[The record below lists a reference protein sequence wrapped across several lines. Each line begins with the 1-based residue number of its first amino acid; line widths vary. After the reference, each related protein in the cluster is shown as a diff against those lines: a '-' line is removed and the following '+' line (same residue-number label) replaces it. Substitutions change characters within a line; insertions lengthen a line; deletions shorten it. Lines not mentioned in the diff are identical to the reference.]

1 MIAIYKQNVNFL
13 IAPTY
18 CSSVALYLE
27 ALNKVVSWKDK
38 DPHKKLCKQDL
49 LAMKLLSHFILISR
63 S

>member
-38 DPHKKLCKQDL
+38 RPTQK
-49 LAMKLLSHFILISR
+49 AV
-63 S
+63 